1 MTELYK
7 FRTHLGMGPTDAIIY
22 KGFGGQIFFCT
33 LFQAIFLT
41 LQKMMPLLEKK
52 SVDFWK
58 KVLGGFEETKA
69 EDLLQNL
76 PSEKFPL
83 CQGRP
88 VPLGC
93 ILHLVRLLGLGIRA
107 SSALKKAHSLQNA
120 PSAGCLFQ
128 YGKHLALCGSVN
140 GGRIM
145 CHNWA
150 LAGVPIF
157 EMPLLLWALL
167 LIFF

>member
-1 MTELYK
+1 MLLYIK
-7 FRTHLGMGPTDAIIY
+7 DLEGRFSSAHFFR
-22 KGFGGQIFFCT
+22 QSFFK
-33 LFQAIFLT
+33 
-41 LQKMMPLLEKK
+41 LQKDDALIRKK
-52 SVDFWK
+52 KCGFLKESAG
-58 KVLGGFEETKA
+58 GGFEETKA

-93 ILHLVRLLGLGIRA
+93 ILHLVCLSGLGLRA

-120 PSAGCLFQ
+120 PSAECLFQ
-128 YGKHLALCGSVN
+128 YGKPLALCGSVN
-140 GGRIM
+140 GGRII

-157 EMPLLLWALL
+157 EMPLLWALL
-167 LIFF
+167 LILFF

>member
-33 LFQAIFLT
+33 LFQAIFF
-41 LQKMMPLLEKK
+41 K
-52 SVDFWK
+52 
-58 KVLGGFEETKA
+58 
-69 EDLLQNL
+69 LQNL

-93 ILHLVRLLGLGIRA
+93 ILHLVCLSGLGLRA

-120 PSAGCLFQ
+120 PSAGRLFQ
-128 YGKHLALCGSVN
+128 YGKPLALCGSVN

-150 LAGVPIF
+150 LVGLPIF
-157 EMPLLLWALL
+157 EMPLLWALL
-167 LIFF
+167 LFIYF